1 MCSSHLR
8 LGRGPRSRR
17 FVSSSALRRR
27 LRSRSDRQTGC
38 VLSARGAGERASRQG
53 LPPPHETRSR
63 PRLASASARRFR
75 SKPTSCVCCR
85 VSSLT
90 KPVGHDYRRPR
101 SWGEQ
106 SPIVAR
112 RRSPNATCTDA
123 TSALVVRVRA
133 SPSPVSV
140 SWDDHHRR
148 CALGTGASVLIPDP
162 ALAVCLVRGLVGDVE
177 RIVRIGR
184 TTYAAGVVRWPWAS
198 NDPWLPN
205 GPTVPGRTGR
215 W

>member
-85 VSSLT
+85 VSPLT

-101 SWGEQ
+101 SRESSRRSLLVVAPRTQHALTPRPRLSFACGRLRARSAFLGTITIVAAPWAPAPRCS
-106 SPIVAR
+106 SPI
-112 RRSPNATCTDA
+112 P
-123 TSALVVRVRA
+123 L
-133 SPSPVSV
+133 
-140 SWDDHHRR
+140 
-148 CALGTGASVLIPDP
+148 
-162 ALAVCLVRGLVGDVE
+162 
-177 RIVRIGR
+177 
-184 TTYAAGVVRWPWAS
+184 
-198 NDPWLPN
+198 
-205 GPTVPGRTGR
+205 
-215 W
+215 